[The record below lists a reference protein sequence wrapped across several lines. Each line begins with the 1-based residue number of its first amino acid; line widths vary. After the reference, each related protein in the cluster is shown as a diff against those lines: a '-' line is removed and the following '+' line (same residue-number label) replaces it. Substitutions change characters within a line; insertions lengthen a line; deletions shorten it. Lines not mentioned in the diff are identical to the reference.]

1 MNVQFS
7 SESHESFK
15 SASFGPRGRNSES
28 SESCVFWKLFH
39 LRRSRKCES
48 SWLWPPYFTT
58 LKTSEPDQSR
68 TLDGLCVVNK
78 SRWTDESA
86 GGQVA
91 NAVHLNSV
99 RGHRKALHFSR
110 LCLNVRSL
118 LFCWRASLSVR
129 VLRLLRN
136 TCPLVR
142 QNLAELIKAG
152 FAHQ

>member
-7 SESHESFK
+7 SESHEILK

-48 SWLWPPYFTT
+48 TWYDLFTT
-58 LKTSEPDQSR
+58 LKTLEPDQSR
-68 TLDGLCVVNK
+68 TLDGLCGVNK

-91 NAVHLNSV
+91 NAVHLQSQ
-99 RGHRKALHFSR
+99 KALNVSR
-110 LCLNVRSL
+110 LCLNVKSL
-118 LFCWRASLSVR
+118 LLCRRASLSVR

-142 QNLAELIKAG
+142 QNLVELIKAG